1 MMNGFSENF
10 LFGLERGGLN
20 DEIRNSK
27 NQLKH
32 IRIVQRNGKIIQG
45 EDFTPL
51 APQNIERPET
61 V

>member
-45 EDFTPL
+45 EDFTLL
-51 APQNIERPET
+51 APQNIERPQT

>member
-1 MMNGFSENF
+1 MTNGFSEKF
-10 LFGLERGGLN
+10 LFGLDRAGLN

-32 IRIVQRNGKIIQG
+32 IRIVQRNGKILQG

-51 APQNIERPET
+51 AP
-61 V
+61 